1 MKKLIKLEGEY
12 YLLGGEINKDDFVT
26 LTIAH
31 VQYVTK
37 VDSVEENGYIITE
50 VGGLCHPNT
59 NPRKILASTV
69 SLEGAKMLNRKQI
82 ENFLASKT
90 LDLDKL
96 VYGKTAKEGIYRT
109 EANEGVKHGYSRA
122 LLDNADKRW
131 TDEDLKKA
139 YVQGGFDSNAMA
151 KKLHKEIKTYNSP
164 EDYLFSL
171 TSEWEVEIEYEK
183 PSSSFGAHL
192 ANFVG
197 EKIPKIT
204 DGYINIL
211 KIK

>member
-1 MKKLIKLEGEY
+1 MGFDEY
-12 YLLGGEINKDDFVT
+12 V
-26 LTIAH
+26 
-31 VQYVTK
+31 
-37 VDSVEENGYIITE
+37 
-50 VGGLCHPNT
+50 
-59 NPRKILASTV
+59 
-69 SLEGAKMLNRKQI
+69 AKTFSQ
-82 ENFLASKT
+82 
-90 LDLDKL
+90 
-96 VYGKTAKEGIYRT
+96 
-109 EANEGVKHGYSRA
+109 
-122 LLDNADKRW
+122 RW

-139 YVQGGFDSNAMA
+139 YVQGGFDSNTIAQ
-151 KKLHKEIKTYNSP
+151 KLHKEIKTYNSP